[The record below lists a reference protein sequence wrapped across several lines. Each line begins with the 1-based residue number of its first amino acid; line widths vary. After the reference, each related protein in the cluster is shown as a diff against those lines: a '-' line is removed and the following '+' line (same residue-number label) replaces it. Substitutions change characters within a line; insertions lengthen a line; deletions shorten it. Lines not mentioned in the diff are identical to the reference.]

1 MDGRACGSTLATS
14 SFAPCLT
21 TTFTT
26 RHGELIETNAAE
38 RVIDKIHPSQVFS
51 APPCPIGIRG
61 RNTLEVP
68 TCWARCCCELT
79 AEAWNRFSFPYPQRS
94 SGSRAAD
101 IAAQW
106 QRTPPNK
113 DTLHQYELGQT
124 RSERHVAVEDRTC
137 IVYHI
142 SAFGKHTRNLL
153 SICISAVR
161 RKVLHK
167 GSKALWDV
175 KVR

>member
-51 APPCPIGIRG
+51 APPCPVGIRG

-68 TCWARCCCELT
+68 TGWARCCWCCELT

-124 RSERHVAVEDRTC
+124 RSERHVAVDAYGRGPHMHC
-137 IVYHI
+137 HI
-142 SAFGKHTRNLL
+142 SIRKAHYYLFVFLL
-153 SICISAVR
+153 CEGRSFT
-161 RKVLHK
+161 
-167 GSKALWDV
+167 KAA
-175 KVR
+175 RHSGM